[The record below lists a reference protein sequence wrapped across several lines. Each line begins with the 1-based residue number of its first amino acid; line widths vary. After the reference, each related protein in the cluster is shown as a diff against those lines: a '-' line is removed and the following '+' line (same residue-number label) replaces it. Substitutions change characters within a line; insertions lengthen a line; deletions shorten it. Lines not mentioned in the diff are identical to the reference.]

1 MNRLIFRTRPVTLTP
16 IDMPAEYAQ
25 LKRILSFLDGP
36 LLEAFA
42 EYGDWVELG
51 PGVQLLREGQYVKVV
66 PIVLEGL
73 VKVYTQTDQKELL
86 LYFIQPKESC
96 IMSLSAV
103 MHNDPSKIFA
113 LTEEKSTLLLI
124 PAGKI
129 TQWLK
134 EFPRLNDLFY
144 QQYDQRYA
152 ELIETIQQLLFNRLD
167 QRIYEYLDE
176 LARLKG
182 TRTLNIRHRQI
193 AQDLGTAREVITRTL
208 KKLEKE
214 GKVSQVDG
222 GIVLL

>member
-1 MNRLIFRTRPVTLTP
+1 
-16 IDMPAEYAQ
+16 
-25 LKRILSFLDGP
+25 
-36 LLEAFA
+36 
-42 EYGDWVELG
+42 
-51 PGVQLLREGQYVKVV
+51 
-66 PIVLEGL
+66 
-73 VKVYTQTDQKELL
+73 
-86 LYFIQPKESC
+86 
-96 IMSLSAV
+96 MSLSAV

>member
-1 MNRLIFRTRPVTLTP
+1 
-16 IDMPAEYAQ
+16 MPAEYAQ